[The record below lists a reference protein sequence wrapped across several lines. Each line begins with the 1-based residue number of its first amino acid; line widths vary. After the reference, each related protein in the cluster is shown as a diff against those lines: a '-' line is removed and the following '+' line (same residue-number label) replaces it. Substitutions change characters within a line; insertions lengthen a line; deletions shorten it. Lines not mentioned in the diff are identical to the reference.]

1 MRYVISFSVG
11 FWLMVLALFLASCGS
26 DNKPTFYPAPTPVP
40 RNSVPK
46 VDEAVKEYVSGF
58 KAICDSRP
66 SSVCLKRWPR
76 IEYITIVKDEAI
88 RTDAAKDNWV
98 GVCWE
103 YTDANHQLVKAN
115 VQILDNDGRGNPWDA
130 DSLKGI
136 IYHELGHCALNLE
149 HEDSPYTNPK
159 MMNSF
164 LYSYN
169 IYISNWEK
177 MVEYEFSVQ
186 SLALTEE
193 EVLGEIVYVT
203 AHPIYREEL

>member
-1 MRYVISFSVG
+1 MKYVITVSIF
-11 FWLMVLALFLASCGS
+11 FWLLLLLLLTGCGS
-26 DNKPTFYPAPTPVP
+26 SDPTFYPAPTPVP

-58 KAICDSRP
+58 KDICDSRP
-66 SSVCLKRWPR
+66 SPVCLKRWPR
-76 IEYITIVKDEAI
+76 IEYITVVKDEAI

-103 YTDANHQLVKAN
+103 YTDSKHQLVKAN

-159 MMNSF
+159 MMNPS
-164 LYSYN
+164 LYSYH
-169 IYISNWEK
+169 IYANNWEK
-177 MVEYEFSVQ
+177 MVEEEFSVQ
-186 SLALTEE
+186 SLALMEE
-193 EVLGEIVYVT
+193 EVPGEIVYIT
-203 AHPIYREEL
+203 AHPFYREEL